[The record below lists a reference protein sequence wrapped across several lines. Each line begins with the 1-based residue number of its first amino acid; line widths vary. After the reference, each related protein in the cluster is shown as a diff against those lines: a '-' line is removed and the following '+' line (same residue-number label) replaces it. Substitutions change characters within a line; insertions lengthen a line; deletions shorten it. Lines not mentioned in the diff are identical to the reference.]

1 MSYHTASAWGLCLA
15 LGVPLVYPQ
24 TQVDLRTQS
33 KSVDFAGAPSTRPFK
48 TGSSLPPSCE
58 VGELF
63 FRTGVAAG
71 SNLYGCTSANQWSLE
86 AGGGG
91 GGGSLPDMAGHAD
104 KVLST
109 DGAAA
114 LWRAIT
120 TGPSGALQV
129 NHATGDISV
138 DIVTAV
144 LPQKSAA
151 NTFTGLN
158 TFDLGLQLT
167 PMSTPG
173 SPSNGRM
180 WYDSTAN
187 KFLCRENGA
196 TVNCIGAGGG
206 GGGGL
211 GDPGSNGVVV
221 RTGLN
226 TTTARTILGTANR
239 VSVTN
244 GDGLAGPPTL
254 DIGSDV
260 LTAASTHTLTNK
272 TINAEAS
279 GNQITLSQYV
289 QYQAAN
295 CQGATASLG
304 FATASTGVPM
314 AACVSG
320 GNTVYGVAQ
329 FADTATQ
336 SVQGNF
342 SLPPDW
348 TGNIDLDLR
357 WRSSATSGAAVW
369 QLQTACA
376 AEGETGDPAWN
387 PAQSVPDAAKASSFQ
402 FNDAALPAITT
413 AGCAAGGQLFF
424 KVSRDPAHA
433 ADTLGATAEL
443 LWLRFKLRRTQ

>member
-1 MSYHTASAWGLCLA
+1 MSYQKASAWGLCLA
-15 LGVPLVYPQ
+15 LGVPQVYAQ

-33 KSVDFAGAPSTRPFK
+33 KSVDFAGAASTRPFK
-48 TGSSLPPSCE
+48 TGPSLPPTCE

-86 AGGGG
+86 ASGGG
-91 GGGSLPDMAGHAD
+91 GGGSLPDMAGQAN

-109 DGAAA
+109 DGAGA

-120 TGPSGALQV
+120 TGPSGALEV
-129 NHATGDISV
+129 SHAPGDISV

-144 LPQKSAA
+144 VPQKSAA

-158 TFDLGLQLT
+158 TFSQGVQLGE
-167 PMSTPG
+167 MA
-173 SPSNGRM
+173 SPASPADGRI
-180 WYDSTAN
+180 WYDSASKT
-187 KFLCRENGA
+187 FRCRQNGA
-196 TVNCIGAGGG
+196 TYDCIGSGGG

-226 TTTARTILGTANR
+226 LTTARTIQGTANR

-244 GDGLAGPPTL
+244 GDGVSGNPTV

-272 TINAEAS
+272 TIDAEAS

-295 CQGATASLG
+295 CQGTTASLG
-304 FATASTGVPM
+304 FATASTGAPT

-320 GNTVYGVAQ
+320 SNTVYGVAQ
-329 FADTATQ
+329 FADSGPQ

-357 WRSSATSGAAVW
+357 WRSSATSGSVVW

-376 AEGETGDPAWN
+376 AEGGTGDPAWN
-387 PAQSVPDAAKASSFQ
+387 SAQTITDAAKAGPYQ
-402 FNDAALPAITT
+402 FNDAALSAITT
-413 AGCAAGGQLFF
+413 TGCAAGGQLFF
-424 KVSRDPAHA
+424 KFFRDPAHA

-443 LWLRFKLRRTQ
+443 LWIRFKLRRTQ